1 MAVRDTDIRDWSTT
15 AASNKPTDGTYIG
28 RDLSKQWRNIKSVAR
43 VESLDK
49 EFEKTGYVTTTS
61 VHFAAGIG
69 VFTVV
74 GEGDLTGTFS
84 TMRKLR
90 LTEEG
95 GDPIYV
101 GVDSCSYNGGT
112 DTNTLVV
119 LELTAELGSGPYL
132 IDVGTP
138 NPGASC
144 LPMYH
149 ESGSLTIADA
159 ATSGTVTFST
169 FATGA
174 DLFYFAKATV
184 VSATGVSP
192 SDFVTRIVK
201 SAGSMDIHIKA
212 APGVGNSTV
221 IAWGVFRGMP

>member
-28 RDLSKQWRNIKSVAR
+28 RDLAKQWRNIKSVVR

-61 VHFAAGIG
+61 VHFAAGVG
-69 VFTVV
+69 VFSVV
-74 GEGDLTGTFS
+74 GVGDQTATF
-84 TMRKLR
+84 TAMRKLR

-101 GVDSCSYNGGT
+101 GVVSCSYNGGT

-119 LELTAELGSGPYL
+119 NELTAELGAGPYL
-132 IDVGTP
+132 IDVGVP
-138 NPGASC
+138 NPDASC
-144 LPMYH
+144 LPMFH

-159 ATSGTVTFST
+159 AESGTVTFT
-169 FATGA
+169 NFATGA

-184 VSATGVSP
+184 ISASGAPP
-192 SDFVTRIVK
+192 SDIVTRVVK
-201 SAGSMDIHIKA
+201 SAGSMNIHIKA
-212 APGVGNSTV
+212 APGAGNSTV
-221 IAWGVFRGMP
+221 IGWGVFRGMP